1 MVCVQN
7 FRGLLNCRVSLNT
20 VYANSKIRRP
30 LCLTVFFLFLE
41 VVTCENVKSRSL
53 SVSDI
58 IIQTRLGVDRQGQA

>member
-30 LCLTVFFLFLE
+30 LCLTVFFRQAGSSLRNGIEPRLK
-41 VVTCENVKSRSL
+41 ENKTRS
-53 SVSDI
+53 
-58 IIQTRLGVDRQGQA
+58 GH